1 MKGMLDAHRLL
12 VNLGLQQ
19 VSVTFNIIM
28 NTLNRVGCIRD
39 VERYWALMRKV

>member
-1 MKGMLDAHRLL
+1 MDAHKHFMD
-12 VNLGLQQ
+12 LGLQQ

-28 NTLNRVGCIRD
+28 NTLNRMGRIRD